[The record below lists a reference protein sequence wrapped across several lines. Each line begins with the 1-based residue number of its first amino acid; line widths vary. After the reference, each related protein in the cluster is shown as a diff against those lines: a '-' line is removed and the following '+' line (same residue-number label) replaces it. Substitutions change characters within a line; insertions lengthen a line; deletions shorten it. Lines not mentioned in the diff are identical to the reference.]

1 LHPPTHGASPREKQE
16 YFLHL
21 LESVQIEVMRYIQA
35 ITRNDQVTRDV
46 FSETLVIA
54 YERMDSIKKP
64 ESFKFFLISIA
75 RHVLKRSWQKK
86 RLFVRMDPG
95 CEELL
100 WDTTQAADSMYDI
113 TLLYTVLNK
122 LPSMQKEALILYELQ
137 GFSLKEIRELQGGS
151 ISSVKMRL
159 VRGRKLLNKLLRDP
173 IPQRVNVA
181 NECDTNND
189 CTSNGRTDA

>member
-1 LHPPTHGASPREKQE
+1 
-16 YFLHL
+16 
-21 LESVQIEVMRYIQA
+21 
-35 ITRNDQVTRDV
+35 
-46 FSETLVIA
+46 
-54 YERMDSIKKP
+54 
-64 ESFKFFLISIA
+64 
-75 RHVLKRSWQKK
+75 
-86 RLFVRMDPG
+86 
-95 CEELL
+95 
-100 WDTTQAADSMYDI
+100 MYDI

-159 VRGRKLLNKLLRDP
+159 VRGRTLLKKLLRDP